1 MNKKI
6 SRQLEDIERTEK
18 KMAELQVHLDEVRES
33 LKTDE
38 DEEIVRS
45 FRSMNVTGWELLAM
59 LDGIQNG
66 TVKFIKE
73 DVPVQGKGQETDQGT
88 DKKKDVSK
96 EQVPDEAPE
105 SEDNNYGNEN

>member
-1 MNKKI
+1 MNRKI
-6 SRQLEDIERTEK
+6 SRQLEDIDRTEK
-18 KMAELQVHLDEVRES
+18 KMAELQEHLNMVRES
-33 LKTDE
+33 LKADE

-73 DVPVQGKGQETDQGT
+73 DSTVPGKGQEINYGT
-88 DKKKDVSK
+88 DKKKNVPK

-105 SEDNNYGNEN
+105 SEDNNYGNEG